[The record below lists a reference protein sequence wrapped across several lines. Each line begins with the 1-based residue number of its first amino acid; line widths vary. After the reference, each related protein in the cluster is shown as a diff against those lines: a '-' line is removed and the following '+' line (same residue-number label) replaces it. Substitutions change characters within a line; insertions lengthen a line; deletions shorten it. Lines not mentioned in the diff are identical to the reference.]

1 MCTVTFI
8 PLKNKYFLTSN
19 RDEKYSRKNAIPP
32 AIYTMGQRKLL
43 FPKDASAGGTWIALH
58 ENGNAAVLLNG
69 AFVKH
74 DYRSTYKKSRGQ
86 ILLNIIEANNP
97 VRFFTK
103 MDLSLIEPF
112 TLVVFED
119 NFLYECRWDGSQKYC
134 VQLKKNRHYIWSSST
149 LYDETV
155 AKKREQWFATF
166 LNRHPNPTRE
176 DILHFHQCGGEGDKK
191 NDLRIDREGLVSTVS
206 VTSILLDNETGN
218 MKYLDLKENKV
229 SEEEINFLYSL
240 QDEAFY

>member
-19 RDEKYSRKNAIPP
+19 RDEKYSRMNAIAP
-32 AIYTMGQRKLL
+32 AVYTIGKSKLL

-69 AFVKH
+69 AFIKH
-74 DYRSTYKKSRGQ
+74 NYSPVYKKSRGKVM
-86 ILLNIIEANNP
+86 LDIIEVISP

-103 MDLSLIEPF
+103 MDLAMIEPF
-112 TLVVFED
+112 TLVVFDD
-119 NFLYECRWDGSQKYC
+119 NFLYECRWDGINKHC

-149 LYDETV
+149 LYDATV
-155 AKKREQWFATF
+155 SKKREQWFAEF
-166 LNRHPNPTRE
+166 LNKHPNPTQE
-176 DILHFHQCGGEGDKK
+176 DILNFHQCAGEGDKQNGLK
-191 NDLRIDREGLVSTVS
+191 IDRDGLVSTVS
-206 VTSILLDNETGN
+206 VTSISLDNETGN

-240 QDEAFY
+240 HDEAFY